1 MGKAEFLFQI
11 TATSGVPIYHQ
22 LITQIKTLIATG
34 RLPTGTFLPSIRQVG
49 KELEVNPM
57 TVSKAYAILER
68 EGVLENVRGQGMMV
82 ADAVRPAKKD
92 HKDRKGQIRPI
103 LEQLIAN
110 AKQLSLKRE
119 DVMTMLENLWKE

>member
-11 TATSGVPIYHQ
+11 TASSGVPIYHQ
-22 LITQIKTLIATG
+22 LITQIKTLIATD
-34 RLPTGTFLPSIRQVG
+34 RLKAGMFLPSIRQAG
-49 KELEVNPM
+49 QELEVNPM

-68 EGVLENVRGQGMMV
+68 EGVLQNVRGQGMRV
-82 ADAVRPAKKD
+82 AESVRPLKD

-110 AKQLSLKRE
+110 ARQLSLKRE
-119 DVMTMLENLWKE
+119 DIVTMLENLWKE

>member
-11 TATSGVPIYHQ
+11 TTSSGVPIYHQ
-22 LITQIKTLIATG
+22 LIAQIKTLIVTD
-34 RLPTGTFLPSIRQVG
+34 RLKPGTFLPSIRQVG

-68 EGVLENVRGQGMMV
+68 EGVLENVRGQGMRIV
-82 ADAVRPAKKD
+82 ESKRPMKD

-110 AKQLSLKRE
+110 AKQLSLKRA
-119 DVMTMLENLWKE
+119 DIMVLLENLWKE